1 MAELWHLIN
10 PQLDEIVHKNEVI
23 DFMRKLVS
31 FATKINKSKLNR
43 RS

>member
-10 PQLDEIVHKNEVI
+10 PKLEEIVTKAEVI

-31 FATKINKSKLNR
+31 FATKINKSKLTR
-43 RS
+43 R